1 MSTCYLCKNEITEQ
15 NITIEHIILNSMGG
29 RLKSSNL
36 ICKEC
41 NSKFG
46 DSFDAKLSKQF
57 EFFANILDIKRE
69 RGKVQDVIM
78 IRESTGEEL

>member
-1 MSTCYLCKNEITEQ
+1 
-15 NITIEHIILNSMGG
+15 MGG

-57 EFFANILDIKRE
+57 EFFASDNEIVVFDKLAKNFLSIKIYQRLL
-69 RGKVQDVIM
+69 RKIGFM
-78 IRESTGEEL
+78 IQMKKIQII